1 MQLPSPGF
9 LLLSLN
15 RVTRQFPSTML
26 VALMGVSATIALLEK
41 PSDSEIWTKIAMICL
56 LGVPWLTGLTVF
68 SLSKGWDEKR
78 RLLVQAV
85 GLLGLCGYWFV
96 LYPKATDF
104 TYGTLPGY
112 ITLLLVGHLF
122 VAVAPYLKKGSVR
135 DFWAYNKTLF
145 ENLVAGVTFTMFL
158 FVGLALAILAVDQLF
173 DIGLNEK
180 TYQRLYFILIG
191 IFNTAYFLYHLPK
204 IFEQKQESSY
214 YSPLIAQLCK
224 FILIPVVG
232 LYFLILYAYSIK
244 IIAMWALPRGWVGSL
259 VTGFS
264 VAGIFTY
271 LISFY
276 LPEQEPSALS
286 KAFRRWFWWVLLP
299 LTALLLVAIGR
310 RIGDYG
316 LTEIRCL
323 VVYLG
328 VWLTLNC
335 VYFLVSKRDNIKF
348 IPVSLAFF
356 ALIWAFGPLSA
367 KVVAEKSQLSRMT
380 QILKQTGR
388 WENGKMKPGK
398 AAVTTMES
406 NDFDAAVDFL
416 DQRNRSAVLN
426 NMLPIPLDSLRE
438 VPGYYGLSGRLR
450 AWLVMG
456 DRSTPD
462 DDSKNIT
469 VSAASPASIQAIRG
483 YSFFLPLSIQHEPDA
498 TGAKTGDYFQI
509 SEDGKAL
516 EWWKAD
522 PQKAGVL
529 EAQFDLQPTM
539 QQWFDRRKSDNST
552 IELNDADRVINFSG
566 KKGKLRILVEGA
578 RAEMGDSG
586 MSMDYLNGFIFIQ

>member
-1 MQLPSPGF
+1 
-9 LLLSLN
+9 
-15 RVTRQFPSTML
+15 
-26 VALMGVSATIALLEK
+26 
-41 PSDSEIWTKIAMICL
+41 
-56 LGVPWLTGLTVF
+56 
-68 SLSKGWDEKR
+68 
-78 RLLVQAV
+78 
-85 GLLGLCGYWFV
+85 
-96 LYPKATDF
+96 
-104 TYGTLPGY
+104 
-112 ITLLLVGHLF
+112 
-122 VAVAPYLKKGSVR
+122 
-135 DFWAYNKTLF
+135 
-145 ENLVAGVTFTMFL
+145 
-158 FVGLALAILAVDQLF
+158 
-173 DIGLNEK
+173 
-180 TYQRLYFILIG
+180 
-191 IFNTAYFLYHLPK
+191 
-204 IFEQKQESSY
+204 
-214 YSPLIAQLCK
+214 
-224 FILIPVVG
+224 
-232 LYFLILYAYSIK
+232 
-244 IIAMWALPRGWVGSL
+244 
-259 VTGFS
+259 
-264 VAGIFTY
+264 
-271 LISFY
+271 
-276 LPEQEPSALS
+276 
-286 KAFRRWFWWVLLP
+286 
-299 LTALLLVAIGR
+299 
-310 RIGDYG
+310 
-316 LTEIRCL
+316 
-323 VVYLG
+323 
-328 VWLTLNC
+328 
-335 VYFLVSKRDNIKF
+335 
-348 IPVSLAFF
+348 
-356 ALIWAFGPLSA
+356 
-367 KVVAEKSQLSRMT
+367 
-380 QILKQTGR
+380 
-388 WENGKMKPGK
+388 
-398 AAVTTMES
+398 MES